1 EVTESSLMQHEKKA
15 ELILKRISNLGVR
28 LAVDDFG
35 TGYSSLSRIKQFPV
49 QLLKIDRSFI
59 TGILDN
65 RTDKEIAAT
74 IVAMG
79 HTLGFKVLAE
89 GVENKEQ
96 LELLRQ
102 LPCDLYQGFLSG
114 RPMPA
119 EELCLV
125 LQENMS
131 NC

>member
-1 EVTESSLMQHEKKA
+1 M
-15 ELILKRISNLGVR
+15 
-28 LAVDDFG
+28 DDFG

-59 TGILDN
+59 TGILEN
-65 RTDKEIAAT
+65 RTDQEIAAT

-89 GVENKEQ
+89 GVESKEQ
-96 LELLRQ
+96 LDLLRQ
-102 LPCDLYQGFLSG
+102 LPCDLYQGFFSG

-119 EELCLV
+119 D
-125 LQENMS
+125 
-131 NC
+131 